1 MKVSTRF
8 SRKKGG
14 KIQNMLSE
22 YPTVSFNSL
31 MPFKEGGIV
40 ANSNQKSVL
49 KRKDLKSVIG
59 APNLPSRLGPVKGR
73 TLSRKTSEVPVRT
86 RKVNAYNYRKGRPM
100 NAIERMLRKE
110 GRKTKRKCGGKMTK
124 FSK

>member
-22 YPTVSFNSL
+22 YPTVPINSL
-31 MPFKEGGIV
+31 MPFKEGGTV

-49 KRKDLKSVIG
+49 KRKDLESVIG